1 MISNGIYYRFCSLDT
16 LLLGDFNARTDFLCH
31 CTLYKVPRKTLYDKL
46 NKKIKADI
54 SVLPVKEIAAL
65 ILNPD
70 TLSCNQDTAL
80 FIYSCLNK
88 RKEMIL

>member
-1 MISNGIYYRFCSLDT
+1 MCNDDIEDEVH
-16 LLLGDFNARTDFLCH
+16 FLCH
-31 CTLYKVPRKTLYDKL
+31 CTSNEVPRKTLYDKL
-46 NKKIKADI
+46 NKKIKANI
-54 SVLPVKEIAAL
+54 SVLPVNEIAVL

-70 TLSCNQDTAL
+70 TSSCHQDTAL